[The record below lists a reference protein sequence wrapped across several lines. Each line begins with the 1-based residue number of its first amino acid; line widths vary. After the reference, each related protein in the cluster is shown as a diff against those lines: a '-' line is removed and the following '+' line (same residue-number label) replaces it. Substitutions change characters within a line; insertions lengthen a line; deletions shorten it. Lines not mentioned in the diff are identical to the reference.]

1 MEKKILKKI
10 IIFDVDGVLIDSKLN
25 MKKSW
30 ISVQKKFGLKKTK
43 FKDYF
48 SKIGLPFEKIL
59 EQLSIHSNHKE
70 IKKCY
75 DNTSV
80 KNVRL
85 IKFYKHTKKELKK
98 LYKMDFVLC
107 IVTSKD
113 LKRTKLF
120 LKELKNLFTTIQAPQ
135 KNLNGKPYPDQ
146 INNVIKKL
154 KAKKKDC
161 VYIGDT
167 NIDYIAA
174 KSAGIDFIFAD
185 WGYGI
190 NKKFKSIKNI
200 KNIKSIIKLPNY

>member
-1 MEKKILKKI
+1 MEKKIYKKI

-30 ISVQKKFGLKKTK
+30 ISVQKNFGLKETK

-48 SKIGLPFEKIL
+48 SKIGIPFNKIL
-59 EQLSIHSNHKE
+59 KQLSINDNHGE

-75 DNTSV
+75 DKASI
-80 KNVRL
+80 KNIKL
-85 IKFYKHTKKELKK
+85 IKFYKDTKGELKK
-98 LYKMDFVLC
+98 LYKMNFILC

-120 LKELKNLFTTIQAPQ
+120 LKDIKNLFTAIQAPQ
-135 KNLNGKPYPDQ
+135 KNLKGKPYPDQ
-146 INNVIKKL
+146 INNIIKKL
-154 KAKKKDC
+154 NAKKKDC

-167 NIDYIAA
+167 YTDYIAA
-174 KSAGIDFIFAD
+174 KRAGIDFIFAS

-190 NKKFKSIKNI
+190 NKNYKFIKNI
-200 KNIKSIIKLPNY
+200 KNIKSIIKLPN